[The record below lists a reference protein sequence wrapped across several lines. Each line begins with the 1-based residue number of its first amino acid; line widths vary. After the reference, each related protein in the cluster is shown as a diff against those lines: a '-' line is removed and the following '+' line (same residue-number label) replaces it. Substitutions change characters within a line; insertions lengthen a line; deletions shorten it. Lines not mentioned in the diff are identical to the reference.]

1 MPNSADNSLDL
12 DPSLHEDSDVIE
24 LTEEVEEAR
33 KQAQQQAASSEQD
46 FPDLFSDD
54 LSMPEFRMPAE
65 RSALASTDPK
75 GVPQAAIFGRKA
87 RPRQHTPA
95 LETLKLSL
103 DEIDGSMDEDIHVP
117 GDDGEQDLEA
127 TTSLDTDS
135 STMEEGVVPPSA
147 IPPSLDVD
155 AVSTAELG
163 ALEESSIISLDS
175 EVEIEPGQHFAA
187 GQRPEADTVQLPSLD
202 RQTGEVA
209 TPRPAT
215 PSPQGAEEA
224 TEVQASQEEPPSSP
238 PQQAEPATPPAG
250 APEDEPGFDRQE
262 LVRTIQME
270 AVNREEIELS
280 IDLERLHHANPL
292 QDQRFAPDVINRP
305 PRILNRKWVE
315 GMENILPQ
323 SEAATPQPPPR
334 PAEPAAQPAAPAPQR
349 PEPLPAASASPSMQG
364 PPQQARPPQQQP
376 PATRKPQ
383 VTPRAQVAQQPAAQP
398 AQKEQDPELK
408 GLVQELIEEGSAPP
422 QKKPTQNKQQAKV
435 SRQQALRDGWFKD
448 VFTEEFLR
456 TIPRDVE
463 RVTER
468 EALFI
473 QDSLSLQHGSRIL
486 DLACGFGRHAIALTQ
501 RKLEIV
507 GLDLSMA
514 LLQRALQDAQRRNLS
529 IKFVHGDMRSMNFN
543 EIFDGCYLW
552 QSSFGYFDD
561 VTNFKVLKDIARALK
576 PGGRFLID
584 VMNRDYVIADMPSR
598 CWWEGRDCIFLEEV
612 DFDYSRS
619 ILHTKRSFIYED
631 GSPPLEQNSFVRLY
645 GMHEMMQLLKNA
657 GFRLIEVSG
666 GLSMR
671 GRFLGTNSDR
681 MIFLLEKALP
691 QKQQSQQRR

>member
-1 MPNSADNSLDL
+1 MPNSADNSLDI

-33 KQAQQQAASSEQD
+33 KQAQKQAANSEHD

-75 GVPQAAIFGRKA
+75 GVPQAAIFGRKT

-103 DEIDGSMDEDIHVP
+103 DEIDGSFDEEIHVP
-117 GDDGEQDLEA
+117 EGASLDGE
-127 TTSLDTDS
+127 SS
-135 STMEEGVVPPSA
+135 STMDEGVVPPSA
-147 IPPSLDVD
+147 MPSSQPSE
-155 AVSTAELG
+155 ATTAELG

-175 EVEIEPGQHFAA
+175 EVEVDTSQHMGFGAE
-187 GQRPEADTVQLPSLD
+187 RPEVDTVQLPSLD
-202 RQTGEVA
+202 RETGEIA
-209 TPRPAT
+209 TPKNPE
-215 PSPQGAEEA
+215 PQAPPVEEEA
-224 TEVQASQEEPPSSP
+224 TQ
-238 PQQAEPATPPAG
+238 EPA
-250 APEDEPGFDRQE
+250 FDRQE

-280 IDLERLHHANPL
+280 IDLERLHHANAL

-315 GMENILPQ
+315 GLENIFPQ
-323 SEAATPQPPPR
+323 DASSPQPPPR
-334 PAEPAAQPAAPAPQR
+334 PAEPATPAQPVAAAQR
-349 PEPLPAASASPSMQG
+349 PEQIPAASPSPSYQAT
-364 PPQQARPPQQQP
+364 PPQQARPPQQQQP
-376 PATRKPQ
+376 QQSPAVARQSQ
-383 VTPRAQVAQQPAAQP
+383 VTPRAQVAQQPAPQP
-398 AQKEQDPELK
+398 APSVQKEQDPELK

-422 QKKPTQNKQQAKV
+422 QQKKPAQNKQQAKV

-448 VFTEEFLR
+448 VFSEEFLR

-468 EALFI
+468 ESLFI

-681 MIFLLEKALP
+681 MIFLLEKAISP
-691 QKQQSQQRR
+691 KQQQPQPRR